1 MGDAGF
7 WGCARDLGCCDRS
20 LERLGAGVM
29 LQASVSLVGILDSV
43 LWIGSDQGYG

>member
-1 MGDAGF
+1 
-7 WGCARDLGCCDRS
+7 
-20 LERLGAGVM
+20 VM